1 MSIKSQIIQEFEE
14 DKKKES
20 PQTQINTSH
29 PFNMKKFWKSIN
41 EYQFSKKLCDL
52 QIPNLILLVYYMY
65 SDLESWHTC
74 QNSEKNELLQQ

>member
-20 PQTQINTSH
+20 PQTQINISH

-41 EYQFSKKLCDL
+41 EYQFSKKYKLNPYK
-52 QIPNLILLVYYMY
+52 ISHLISLF
-65 SDLESWHTC
+65 SQHGKI
-74 QNSEKNELLQQ
+74 N